1 MVSPFAATNALRITN
16 MSGFYAT
23 DWIERDLVDILTSQ
37 GTNAHR
43 IYSSRNAWIERLG
56 SDYLISYKDSADIA
70 SLQEDLASWQSAMEL
85 TSQRVF
91 GRYLTLQNSE
101 RSAPVLLS
109 GDAALSMETS
119 VTENGLRYGLDF
131 AAGYSVG
138 LFLDQRENRSYLQT
152 LSPKRVLNTFAY
164 TCSFSVVAASAGAK
178 TVSIDLSAKS
188 IGRGKANFALNNFSL
203 EGHRFLADDALEV
216 MPRLVRKMEF
226 FDVIILDPPTFSR
239 GVKGRKFQ
247 VEKNLGDLLHLAL
260 GLAAP
265 KGKILLST
273 NCTRLDR
280 AALQTLAKD
289 ELRVAQRRAEFH
301 CTDALP
307 DFPEG
312 EGAATLWL
320 LLD

>member
-1 MVSPFAATNALRITN
+1 MESPFAVTSALRITN
-16 MSGFYAT
+16 MSGFYAN
-23 DWIERDLVDILTSQ
+23 DWIERDLVDLLTSQ
-37 GTNAHR
+37 GTDAHR
-43 IYSSRNAWIERLG
+43 VFSSRNAWIERLG

-70 SLQEDLASWQSAMEL
+70 SLQEDLAGWQNAMEL
-85 TSQRVF
+85 TAQRVF
-91 GRYLTLQNSE
+91 GRYLTIQNSE
-101 RSAPVLLS
+101 RSAPVLIS
-109 GDAALSMETS
+109 GDAALALETS

-138 LFLDQRENRSYLQT
+138 LFLDQRANRSHLQS

-164 TCSFSVVAASAGAK
+164 TCSFSVVAASAEAK

-216 MPRLVRKMEF
+216 MPRLIRKMEL
-226 FDVIILDPPTFSR
+226 FDMIILDPPTFSR
-239 GVKGRKFQ
+239 GAKGRKFQ

-260 GLAAP
+260 ELAAP
-265 KGKILLST
+265 RGKILLST

-280 AALQTLAKD
+280 AALHALAKD
-289 ELRVAQRRAEFH
+289 ELRVAGRRAEFH
-301 CTDALP
+301 CTDSLP

-312 EGAATLWL
+312 EGATTLWL

>member
-1 MVSPFAATNALRITN
+1 
-16 MSGFYAT
+16 MSGFYAN
-23 DWIERDLVDILTSQ
+23 DWIERGLVDLLTSQ

-43 IYSSRNAWIERLG
+43 VFSSRNAWIERLG

-70 SLQEDLASWQSAMEL
+70 CLQEDLAGWQSAMEL
-85 TSQRVF
+85 PSQRVF
-91 GRYLTLQNSE
+91 GRYLAIQNNE

-109 GDAALSMETS
+109 GDAALPLETS
-119 VTENGLRYGLDF
+119 VSENGLRYGIDF

-138 LFLDQRENRSYLQT
+138 LFLDQRANRSYLQS
-152 LSPKRVLNTFAY
+152 LAPQRVLNTFAY

-188 IGRGKANFALNNFSL
+188 IGRGKANFALNDFSL

-216 MPRLVRKMEF
+216 MPRMIRKMELY
-226 FDVIILDPPTFSR
+226 DAIILDPPTFSR
-239 GVKGRKFQ
+239 GAKGRKFQ

-260 GLAAP
+260 ELSAP

-280 AALQTLAKD
+280 DALQALAKD

-301 CTDALP
+301 CTEALP